1 MKSLQKTKIAFF
13 LFFICFFSKGF
24 SATINFKANSMKG
37 SIGENNQNTTL
48 IGNAWIETDTMEL
61 FADKITLQGDNYDF
75 IIAEGNVKGSYK
87 DSGFSFSCDILEFN
101 QSSDIVILKNNV
113 FLEDPENQ
121 LVAKAK
127 IIEYDNKLE
136 IATMQVNV
144 EITHKDSVCYSTL
157 AIYKKKDQLLDLS
170 GNPKILQGKDTFSA
184 QEITLNKNSEEILLD
199 GKVSGYVIDKKEN
212 TTQEE

>member
-1 MKSLQKTKIAFF
+1 MDFTKELQRFYNFF
-13 LFFICFFSKGF
+13 
-24 SATINFKANSMKG
+24 N
-37 SIGENNQNTTL
+37 
-48 IGNAWIETDTMEL
+48 D
-61 FADKITLQGDNYDF
+61 Y
-75 IIAEGNVKGSYK
+75 
-87 DSGFSFSCDILEFN
+87 
-101 QSSDIVILKNNV
+101 LKNNV

-184 QEITLNKNSEEILLD
+184 QEITLNMNSEEILLD